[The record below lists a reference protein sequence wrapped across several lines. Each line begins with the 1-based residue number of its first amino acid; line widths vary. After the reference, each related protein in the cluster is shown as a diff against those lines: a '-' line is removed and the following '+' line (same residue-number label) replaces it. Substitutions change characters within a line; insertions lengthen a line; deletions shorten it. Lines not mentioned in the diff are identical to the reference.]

1 MYSTIATVAW
11 PTREFCSAR
20 WGGKSAEERPR
31 VRSARDE
38 AEQLPQ
44 WPVLSQGGTHRR
56 VEKWGVRR
64 ATPVAWG
71 CEWRGGCRERQQ
83 QGRPAHAAVQGC
95 RGCACSGA
103 GLACREM
110 MGCWA
115 GAGHTRV
122 PARVACQVARQ
133 ASGNMLPRV
142 LEMQASWQA
151 GRQAGRGTHQAVSFG
166 ASRRRRSRRCGRR
179 RARGRSRRRQ
189 GGAPGGAPCTRDG
202 QGGGDGSDCR
212 LGLSRFMRF
221 IRFKSEQSGM
231 HTPRHGG
238 LGCSAAASAQ
248 TPARSPGCAAAAA
261 GAAAAAAAAVRAVP
275 LGASWLG
282 ASSTAASRASTSAA
296 SDSPGAVKCLGL
308 G

>member
-1 MYSTIATVAW
+1 
-11 PTREFCSAR
+11 
-20 WGGKSAEERPR
+20 
-31 VRSARDE
+31 
-38 AEQLPQ
+38 
-44 WPVLSQGGTHRR
+44 
-56 VEKWGVRR
+56 
-64 ATPVAWG
+64 VAWG

-83 QGRPAHAAVQGC
+83 HGRPAHAAVQGC

-122 PARVACQVARQ
+122 PARVACQ

-151 GRQAGRGTHQAVSFG
+151 GRQAGRQGHSPGCILWRQPLPTQLPLRTTPRPRSQQASAGRG
-166 ASRRRRSRRCGRR
+166 AGWSALHKGR
-179 RARGRSRRRQ
+179 
-189 GGAPGGAPCTRDG
+189 PG
-202 QGGGDGSDCR
+202 GGGDGSDCR

-221 IRFKSEQSGM
+221 MRFKSEQSGM

-238 LGCSAAASAQ
+238 LSCSAAASAQ

-261 GAAAAAAAAVRAVP
+261 GAAAAAAAAAAVRAVP